1 MYDMLAA
8 RRRII
13 MAKKKQSFHVWDGSR
28 DYSFY
33 NASASTWYI
42 DTPEKWAALC
52 MISLN
57 MDAADGSGL
66 PSDAKNTMGSK
77 NIELTEDLYFNN
89 NYTDNFS
96 WETTYQNDSEKDI
109 LNNFAY
115 VLRADGQRVAL
126 YLEAC
131 CQNFN
136 GNFHKIIGMYASS
149 YSWTRYHRGIITN
162 PQKNVRNISF
172 EYCTLKNGM
181 TRGTSAEAYVSNF
194 FPSPIFWD
202 NYGNITFKNIRAY
215 HCKTIGVCTDNYIG
229 RGFLIGSFN
238 PQPEPS
244 AIMQNLSVQNCQA
257 MLIYSEYA
265 YNTYY
270 NRRQHAF
277 VHNDSQN
284 KNYKFIHTFENEN
297 LVPSKALINTY
308 QIKTLDGNTIKPAS
322 ESFVY
327 TFGNIGTT
335 TVNETSILQTMSSK
349 AALIA
354 QVNADITANASGDL
368 SLLDANGN
376 FTGVC
381 P

>member
-1 MYDMLAA
+1 MNNEMLLA
-8 RRRII
+8 RRRIM
-13 MAKKKQSFHVWDGSR
+13 MAKKKPSFHVWDGSR

-42 DTPEKWAALC
+42 DTPEKWAGLC

-57 MDAADGSGL
+57 MDVADGSGL
-66 PSDAKNTMGSK
+66 SGAKSSMSTK
-77 NIELTEDLYFNN
+77 NIEVIEDLYFNE
-89 NYTDNFS
+89 NYKENFS

-126 YLEAC
+126 YLEANC
-131 CQNFN
+131 MSLN

-149 YSWTRYHRGIITN
+149 YSPTRWHPGIITD
-162 PQKNVRNISF
+162 PKYNVVNISF

-181 TRGTSAEAYVSNF
+181 TRGVELHNSRSNF
-194 FPSPIFWD
+194 FPSIIYD
-202 NYGNITFKNIRAY
+202 DGNNATYKNIRAF
-215 HCKTIGVCTDNYIG
+215 HCKTIGVCTSNYIG
-229 RGFLIGSFN
+229 RGFLIGSRN
-238 PQPEPS
+238 LTPIPS
-244 AIMQNLSVQNCQA
+244 GIMHNLSVQNCQA
-257 MLIYSEYA
+257 MLNFSSS
-265 YNTYY
+265 NYY
-270 NRRQHAF
+270 DRHQHAF
-277 VHNDSQN
+277 IHSDSQN

-297 LVPSKALINTY
+297 LVTSQPLRNTY
-308 QIKTLDGNTIKPAS
+308 QIYTPSGGARTPAS

-335 TVNETSILQTMSSK
+335 TVHETSILQTMSSK

-354 QVNADITANASGDL
+354 QANADITANAGGDL

>member
-13 MAKKKQSFHVWDGSR
+13 MAKKKPSFHVWDGSR
-28 DYSFY
+28 DYSFF
-33 NASASTWYI
+33 STGASTWYI

-57 MDAADGSGL
+57 MDVADGSGL
-66 PSDAKNTMGSK
+66 SSAKYTMGSK
-77 NIELTEDLYFNN
+77 NIEVTEDLYFNEG
-89 NYTDNFS
+89 YKDNFT

-126 YLEAC
+126 YLEAYC
-131 CQNFN
+131 NSFN
-136 GNFHKIIGMYASS
+136 GNFHKIVGMYASS
-149 YSWTRYHRGIITN
+149 YTKYHPGIITN
-162 PQKNVRNISF
+162 PKKNVRNISF

-181 TRGTSAEAYVSNF
+181 TRAGNQQANL
-194 FPSPIFWD
+194 FPSIIYDDD
-202 NYGNITFKNIRAY
+202 NSATYKNIRAY

-229 RGFLIGSFN
+229 RGFLIGSRN
-238 PQPEPS
+238 LPPAPS

-257 MLIYSEYA
+257 MLGYSEYA
-265 YNTYY
+265 FNTYY
-270 NRRQHAF
+270 NRYQHAF

-297 LVPSKALINTY
+297 LVPSQPLRNTY
-308 QIKTLDGNTIKPAS
+308 QIFSPYGNSPLTPAS
-322 ESFVY
+322 QSYVY
-327 TFGNIGTT
+327 TFGNVGTT
-335 TVNETSILQTMSSK
+335 TVHETSILQTMSSK

-354 QVNADITANASGDL
+354 QVNADIAANASGDL